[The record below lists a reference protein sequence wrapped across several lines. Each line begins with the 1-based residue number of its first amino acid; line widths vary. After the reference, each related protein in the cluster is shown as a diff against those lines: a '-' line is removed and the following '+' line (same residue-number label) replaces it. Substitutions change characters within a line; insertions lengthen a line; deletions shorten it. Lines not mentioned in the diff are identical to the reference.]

1 MQSITQNSTVTQD
14 FGRLSD
20 IFLAYMLHQNVYVIL
35 VAEDAVAPCTVER
48 GREIGTCLRLIL
60 PLQQDGTATLKDSL
74 PAAADKVHGTQT
86 VKKIGDAH
94 KI

>member
-1 MQSITQNSTVTQD
+1 
-14 FGRLSD
+14 
-20 IFLAYMLHQNVYVIL
+20 MLHQNVYVIL

-74 PAAADKVHGTQT
+74 PAAADKV
-86 VKKIGDAH
+86 
-94 KI
+94 